1 MNCPACISS
10 SRTALRRVYLAS
22 PIEPSP
28 TSSQLRSLLAPSPP
42 HARRH
47 QWQYTPSTHRLF
59 TGIRRTVPRG
69 GPDDDHPPA
78 ARPPPPPLNPRDPVT
93 HPSEQGPTR
102 DSRSVRAH
110 KQKGGGSPPTLPRD
124 EDIRRVS
131 DHVVLRRED
140 GQLTEPRPLSA
151 VLTEAQIRDQTVVT
165 IVVPRPG
172 QTKGSRYP
180 ICVVLDRASYEEAEA
195 RRAAEER
202 ERAVGE
208 RRARK
213 GMKELEI
220 NWAIDNHDLEHK
232 MRKFREFLGKG
243 LRVDVLL
250 LRRPRKK
257 GRQATQEE
265 VQETLRKVRE
275 VAESVAGTREYKGAS
290 GVIGERYQLYFEG
303 PQQR

>member
-1 MNCPACISS
+1 MNCQACISS
-10 SRTALRRVYLAS
+10 SRTALRRVFLAS
-22 PIEPSP
+22 PVEQPA
-28 TSSQLRSLLAPSPP
+28 TSQLRYLLAPSL
-42 HARRH
+42 HAR

-59 TGIRRTVPRG
+59 TGIRRTITR
-69 GPDDDHPPA
+69 GPDEPPS
-78 ARPPPPPLNPRDPVT
+78 PPPLNPRDPVT

-110 KQKGGGSPPTLPRD
+110 NRKKGAAAGPPALPRD
-124 EDIRRVS
+124 EEIRRIA

-140 GQLTEPRPLSA
+140 GLLTEPRPLSA
-151 VLTEAQIRDQTVVT
+151 VLTEASIRDQTVVT

-180 ICVVLDRASYEEAEA
+180 ICVVLDRRAYEEGEA

-202 ERAVGE
+202 EKALGE
-208 RRARK
+208 RKAKK

-220 NWAIDNHDLEHK
+220 NWAIDKHDLEHK
-232 MRKFREFLGKG
+232 MKKFREFLGKG

-257 GRQATQEE
+257 GRQATEEE
-265 VQETLRKVRE
+265 VEETLRKVRE
-275 VAESVAGTREYKGAS
+275 EAASVAGTREYKGAS

-303 PQQR
+303 PQR